1 MARLRGVVIG
11 CGFFSRI
18 QMADWNRLQ
27 SLVEIV
33 AACDADEARAR
44 QFAADFGIARVY
56 SDASAAMDAEKPD
69 FADIATRPESHL
81 ALGQAAAARNVAILC
96 QKPLAPAL
104 AESEALVQAAE
115 AAGVRLMVNENW
127 RWQGW
132 YRELKRRLDLGE
144 IGEVKNVVWL
154 HSMADGLHEPLYPN
168 QPYFRDYPRL
178 LIYETLVHYLDC
190 ARYLFGNPATLRAV
204 TKRNNPAIKG
214 EDEANIRLEYASG
227 LRVWIRGT
235 RCGQVMEDG
244 AAMGRLRVDGTR
256 DTIAMMGDGSLH
268 RGTGVLTRLPFEPP
282 RQGYRGDSA
291 YATQRHFAECL
302 LSGAPFETP
311 GREYL
316 FTVKMV
322 EAAYESAA
330 TRTTIA
336 L

>member
-1 MARLRGVVIG
+1 MARLRGMVIG
-11 CGFFSRI
+11 CGFFARI
-18 QMADWNRLQ
+18 QMADWLRLRD
-27 SLVEIV
+27 LVEIV

-44 QFAADFGIARVY
+44 QFAADFAIPHAY
-56 SDASAAMDAEKPD
+56 TDAAAALDAEQPD

-81 ALGQAAAARNVAILC
+81 ALVEVAARRGAHVLC
-96 QKPLAPAL
+96 QKPLTPTL
-104 AESEALVQAAE
+104 AESERLVQAAE

-144 IGEVKNVVWL
+144 IGAVQNVVWL
-154 HSMADGLHEPLYPN
+154 HSMADGIREPLYPN

-190 ARYLFGNPATLRAV
+190 ARYLFGNPATLRA
-204 TKRNNPAIKG
+204 TIKRNNPVIRG
-214 EDEANIRLEYASG
+214 EDEANIRLEYAG
-227 LRVWIRGT
+227 GPRVWIRGT
-235 RCGQVMEDG
+235 RCGQVMENG
-244 AAMGRLRVDGTR
+244 AAMGRMRVDGSTG
-256 DTIAMMGDGSLH
+256 TIAMMGDGSLH
-268 RGTGVLTRLPFEPP
+268 RGTGALTRLDFEPP
-282 RQGYRGDSA
+282 TLGYRGDSA

-302 LSGAPFETP
+302 AGGAAFETS

-316 FTVKMV
+316 FTVRMV

-330 TRTTIA
+330 NRSTVR